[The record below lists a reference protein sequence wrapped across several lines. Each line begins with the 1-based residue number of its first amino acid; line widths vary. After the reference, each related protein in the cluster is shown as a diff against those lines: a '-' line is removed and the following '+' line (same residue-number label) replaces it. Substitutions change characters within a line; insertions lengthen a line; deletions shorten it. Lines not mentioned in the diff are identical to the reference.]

1 MYKIDDKMLF
11 VAAYVRVST
20 EEQKLHGLSVADQES
35 AISQWAN
42 NEGLNIVRFYN
53 DAGYSARKPYN
64 KRPAMVQLIEDIKLK
79 KVNLVVFTRLDR
91 WFRSISEYYKV
102 QSILDEYNV
111 SWRAILE
118 DYETV
123 TASGRLKVNIMLSV
137 AQDEADRTSERI
149 KFTFEQKRARGESTN
164 GRCPLGYKIING
176 RPEIDPDTSEAAL
189 DMFRTFVATRSALAA
204 TKRLQSA
211 WGISRDVKNV
221 RLLLKNR
228 VYIGEFLDVGCPA
241 LIPNNVWDQVQA
253 IRASRGPRS
262 PKYGTH
268 TFLFQGLIRCAECG
282 CSMSASAINPRG
294 TKEYV
299 YYRCQYTALGRCNHK
314 RRVREGDLES
324 WLLDNLI
331 AIAEVHNIHLLRKQ
345 KPKKAIN
352 TGKIRAKMEK
362 LKDLYLSDLIDRD
375 MYEKDYLTL
384 KQELET
390 AQKEE
395 PQEAPINIDGIK
407 TGLSVYENLDK
418 AGKKEFW
425 SRTLKRIVVNKDGDF
440 FVDLI

>member
-1 MYKIDDKMLF
+1 MR
-11 VAAYVRVST
+11 VALYCRVST
-20 EEQKLHGLSVADQES
+20 EEQARNGLSLEDQKNTLIEY
-35 AISQWAN
+35 AKTNGMTVVGIY
-42 NEGLNIVRFYN
+42 E
-53 DAGYSARKPYN
+53 DAGISARKPYK
-64 KRPAMVQLIEDIKLK
+64 KRPAILRLLEDVRTKKIDLIL
-79 KVNLVVFTRLDR
+79 FTKLDR
-91 WFRSISEYYKV
+91 WFRNVGNYYAV
-102 QSILDEYNV
+102 QEVLDANGV
-111 SWRAILE
+111 SWQAILE

-176 RPEIDPDTSEAAL
+176 RPDIDPDTSEAAL

-345 KPKKAIN
+345 KPKKAID

-375 MYEKDYLTL
+375 MYEKDYLAL
-384 KQELET
+384 KQELES
-390 AQKEE
+390 ANKEE
-395 PQEAPINIDGIK
+395 PKEMPIDIDSIK
-407 TGLSVYENLDK
+407 TGLSMYEKLDK
-418 AGKKEFW
+418 LGKKEFW
-425 SRTLKRIVVNKDGDF
+425 SRTLKKIVANNDGDF
-440 FVDLI
+440 FVELI